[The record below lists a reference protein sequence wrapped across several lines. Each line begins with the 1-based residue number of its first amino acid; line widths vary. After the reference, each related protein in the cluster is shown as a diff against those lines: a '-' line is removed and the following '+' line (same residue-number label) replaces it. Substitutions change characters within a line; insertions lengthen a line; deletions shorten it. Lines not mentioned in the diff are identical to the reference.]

1 MHLNVRLLNGD
12 TEQGKA
18 KVEKSTDDASELGL
32 LQEGGDEDDEAK
44 DRLGVHQKEG
54 EDVDLV
60 RVLKYVDAEDSPGK

>member
-1 MHLNVRLLNGD
+1 MHLNVRLLDGD

-60 RVLKYVDAEDSPGK
+60 RVLKYVDAEYSPGK

>member
-1 MHLNVRLLNGD
+1 MHLNVRLLDGY

-60 RVLKYVDAEDSPGK
+60 RVLKYVDAEYSPGK

>member
-1 MHLNVRLLNGD
+1 MHLNVRLLDGD

-54 EDVDLV
+54 
-60 RVLKYVDAEDSPGK
+60 

>member
-1 MHLNVRLLNGD
+1 MHLNVRLLDGD

-32 LQEGGDEDDEAK
+32 LKEGGDEDDEAK

-60 RVLKYVDAEDSPGK
+60 RVLKYVDAEYSPGK

>member
-60 RVLKYVDAEDSPGK
+60 RVLKYVDAEYSPGK

>member
-1 MHLNVRLLNGD
+1 MHLNVRLLDGN

-60 RVLKYVDAEDSPGK
+60 RVLKYVDAEHSPCK